1 MDQLSLVSIMLPD
14 ILIACTCII
23 VILNSLNEY
32 NDYSIVSCSVRCS
45 RYVTV
50 VLFTGAR
57 PLPLHVAFND
67 VTNPEAATSLPVGIM
82 RGERHL

>member
-1 MDQLSLVSIMLPD
+1 MDRLSLVSIMLPD
-14 ILIACTCII
+14 DC
-23 VILNSLNEY
+23 
-32 NDYSIVSCSVRCS
+32 SIVSCSIRCS

-67 VTNPEAATSLPVGIM
+67 VTNPDTATSLPVGIM
-82 RGERHL
+82 RGEMVLV